1 MKIKLDFNEEQ
12 QIVIPLEGGGKSSVY
27 AKLIKFD
34 CITDFNFTIHDYE
47 LPERKF
53 VVSELS
59 TGMQIV
65 SASSS
70 AMVKSLA
77 KQKLENHKDGFTAI
91 INNAIKLLKKQGFRF
106 PLNEIEE

>member
-1 MKIKLDFNEEQ
+1 MKIKLDFNKEQ

-77 KQKLENHKDGFTAI
+77 KQKLEKNKGEFVSIMA
-91 INNAIKLLKKQGFRF
+91 NAVRVIKEQGFRF
-106 PLNEIEE
+106 PINEIGE